1 MNRVVALAL
10 LFYITTIF
18 VFGQVQIT
26 EVMYD
31 PSGSD
36 TGREWVEVKNTGASA
51 IDFTTWKFFEAN
63 VNHGID
69 QIDGYSPE
77 LNPGEYGVVVSDKT
91 KFLVDFPNF
100 VGKIFKSSFSL
111 SNSGESLAFKAESS
125 GSIIDQY
132 LYDVSLGAAGD
143 GNSLQKS
150 ETSWFA
156 AIPTP
161 GLVHSGGSSGGNT
174 GGTGGTTA
182 TTSATSTSQTGGT
195 VSTTTA
201 STTTQ
206 TGSTTPPV
214 NSPVVTGSGGSYV
227 VPQLFGAIILP
238 QVALAGVDALFQGQ
252 GFLLGGKSVQNPR
265 FAWNFGDGTI
275 GQGASTTH
283 RYKYPGTYHVAMDVT
298 ATMNNNETSVLEH
311 ANIVV
316 VAPDISIQEG
326 KDENGEVYIKIQNET
341 KYTLEISSWVVQRG
355 NVGGEYYTLPKNTF
369 IAPFT
374 EIRISQDVTNF
385 KNDGVLRLVE
395 LLFPNRKIAA
405 QYDPIESTS
414 KITSAELKSSPLVT
428 NTIQSVS
435 VPQPTIAK
443 KVVSNQNSVVTQPIK
458 TPSPNSV
465 KERDEKTIEQATSS
479 SSTVDFMAAAVTT
492 SKQNGTSVLWYALPL
507 LTLVI
512 GAGVFLSSKKEPSVF
527 EEYTIIDDGK

>member
-1 MNRVVALAL
+1 MSRVVALGL
-10 LFYITTIF
+10 LFYTSTIF
-18 VFGQVQIT
+18 TFGQVQIT

-36 TGREWVEVKNTGASA
+36 TGREWVEVQNIGGST

-69 QIDGYSPE
+69 QLDGYSVE
-77 LNPGEYGVVVSDKT
+77 LNPGEYGVVVSDKA

-111 SNSGESLAFKAESS
+111 SNSGENIAFKAEPS
-125 GSIIDQY
+125 GAIIDQY
-132 LYDVSLGAAGD
+132 LYNVSLGATGD
-143 GNSLQKS
+143 GNSLQKN

-156 AIPTP
+156 ALPTP
-161 GLVHSGGSSGGNT
+161 GLANSGGSSGGNT
-174 GGTGGTTA
+174 GSTSDTT
-182 TTSATSTSQTGGT
+182 TTATSTSQTGGT
-195 VSTTTA
+195 ISTTAT

-206 TGSTTPPV
+206 TSSTTPPV

-227 VPQLFGAIILP
+227 VSQLFGAIILP
-238 QVALAGVDALFQGQ
+238 QVALAGVDTLLQGQ

-265 FAWNFGDGTI
+265 FGWNFGDGTI

-283 RYKYPGTYHVAMDVT
+283 RYKYPGTYHVALDVT

-316 VAPDISIQEG
+316 VAPDVSIEEG

-355 NVGGEYYTLPKNTF
+355 NVGGEHYILPKNTF

-405 QYDPIESTS
+405 QYDPIESAP
-414 KITSAELKSSPLVT
+414 KITSTESKSPPLVT
-428 NTIQSVS
+428 NTIQSAS

-443 KVVSNQNSVVTQPIK
+443 KVVSNQNGVVTQPIK
-458 TPSPNSV
+458 TPLQDSV
-465 KERDEKTIEQATSS
+465 KGREEKTIEQATSS

-507 LTLVI
+507 LALVI
-512 GAGVFLSSKKEPSVF
+512 GASVFLSSKKEPSVF
-527 EEYTIIDDGK
+527 EEYTIIEDGK